1 VRCWIITV
9 LLFPYCWGIG
19 ALGAATGAG
28 EVGFSKEPLRTL
40 PPVFPLL
47 LGRLGLELEEV
58 PDELFL
64 EELEELEEVPDELF
78 LEGLEEL
85 EGLGEVLL
93 ERLEL
98 ELELELEEDDRPLLP
113 PLLLAKAS
121 RLICNHLPPLTG
133 VKVTVTS
140 PAIKKTSAVQHKSGF
155 FNISFSAKNRMLNP
169 DC

>member
-1 VRCWIITV
+1 M
-9 LLFPYCWGIG
+9 
-19 ALGAATGAG
+19 
-28 EVGFSKEPLRTL
+28 
-40 PPVFPLL
+40 
-47 LGRLGLELEEV
+47 ELEEV

-78 LEGLEEL
+78 REGLEEL
-85 EGLGEVLL
+85 ELLGEVLL
-93 ERLEL
+93 KRLELELEIEL
-98 ELELELEEDDRPLLP
+98 ELELELEEDDRPPLLP

-140 PAIKKTSAVQHKSGF
+140 PASKKTIAVQHKSGF

-169 DC
+169 DS